1 LTVAAGEYSVAAEFV
16 VTRLA
21 CNGHDEERTWHG
33 LLAQKLG
40 TGVTVAIQTK
50 TASFGMN
57 FQVNAR
63 CETPTTADNEWYV
76 LVKLH
81 EEGTRPSFYILPRN
95 VVAGADLPRHTAVGS
110 LGGRGVIA
118 ACDRCGRWTLLVTR
132 IAGICST
139 ARRTTLHSSSTRGF
153 QRSRY
158 ATCPWRYQLLERSAT
173 DSFEAAGKLTG

>member
-1 LTVAAGEYSVAAEFV
+1 VRDIRIKGPRPTGLTVAAGEYSVAAEFV

-95 VVAGADLPRHTAVGS
+95 VVAGADL
-110 LGGRGVIA
+110 RGTPPLA
-118 ACDRCGRWTLLVTR
+118 LW
-132 IAGICST
+132 AG
-139 ARRTTLHSSSTRGF
+139 
-153 QRSRY
+153 
-158 ATCPWRYQLLERSAT
+158 
-173 DSFEAAGKLTG
+173 EA